1 MDTST
6 PLIKPLSR
14 IHQACGILNSK
25 PTMWD
30 GFYNS
35 LMVKGTVYCCF
46 LVQFPPY
53 TDYTSIVRFFG
64 VGNTLYTMHA
74 AWMIRIVKSRHRNF
88 WSEANENSGEKQM
101 GRNFRQTMNVVKR

>member
-14 IHQACGILNSK
+14 IYQPCGIPNSK

-53 TDYTSIVRFFG
+53 TD
-64 VGNTLYTMHA
+64 VGNTPCCMDDQDHQ
-74 AWMIRIVKSRHRNF
+74 
-88 WSEANENSGEKQM
+88 ESGERQM
-101 GRNFRQTMNVVKR
+101 GRNFRQTMNVVKRCKTVKPKVIIPHLPSFA